1 MKPVQVSPRAYSDI
15 RYLERWLA
23 ERAPNAATKVGP
35 ALFAAFKS
43 LEHLPE
49 RGRQAVG
56 FRGRELFV
64 PFGGRGHI
72 IRYRVETDRVIIAHV
87 LHSLERR

>member
-15 RYLERWLA
+15 RYLETWLV
-23 ERAPNAATKVGP
+23 ERAPNAAAKIGP
-35 ALFAAFKS
+35 ALFAAFRS
-43 LEHLPE
+43 LEHSPE

-64 PFGGRGHI
+64 PFGGRGYI
-72 IRYRVETDRVIIAHV
+72 IRYRVEDNRVIIARV
-87 LHSLERR
+87 FHSLERR